1 MAYVPGQKAKNF
13 FQQSDNLKKT
23 TAQDALSRGQ
33 AIRGAAHAG
42 TEAQKTEN
50 TNVQGKTQQVAATD
64 TSFKDN
70 NAGNLITSGN
80 TNVVISSPSAGT
92 GGTLVS
98 TSVAKPVT
106 TDKITDTTF
115 VGTRATAPTVDA
127 DGNQRAGTAG
137 NGEYVDTVVASYG
150 KDSKGNVIPLDSTGK
165 PLPIA
170 SLDQNAL
177 AEYQRMVEANVNADI
192 NYAAA
197 EFDAQQA
204 AIQKAL
210 DDQNA
215 SDLARKAELEQG
227 LETERGL
234 AVKNNYGQLGQES
247 ASDIKNKQFLELLAQ
262 QNPSNV
268 GLLTNLYGGGM
279 KDKALDSNVLDSQL
293 RQLRQGAGAQIEEGK
308 TAKSVKDQSLKD
320 FFGSVDS
327 KKTEALDKY
336 DAQIKKLT
344 DLKDKKGKLSA
355 AQQAALDRARNDK
368 SIVENQMAEVIKE
381 ANAEIAKTNL
391 SYADKKKALEK
402 LIASKNNPASGGKSG
417 DGRDNPGGGKAK
429 SKETPAKENKGEGT
443 SGRSGG
449 GGKLV

>member
-33 AIRGAAHAG
+33 AIRGAAQAG
-42 TEAQKTEN
+42 SEAQKAEN

-70 NAGNLITSGN
+70 NTGQLISSGN
-80 TNVVISSPSAGT
+80 TNVVISNPSAGT
-92 GGTLVS
+92 GSNLVS
-98 TSVAKPVT
+98 TSVAKPVS
-106 TDKITDTTF
+106 TDKVVETKM
-115 VGTRATAPTVDA
+115 VGQGPTVSEGSA
-127 DGNQRAGTAG
+127 DGGPVRRTSG
-137 NGEYVDTVVASYG
+137 NYEYKDTVVASYG
-150 KDSKGNVIPLDSTGK
+150 KDSKGNVIPLDATGK

-170 SLDQNAL
+170 SLNKEAL
-177 AEYQRMVEANVNADI
+177 AEYQRNVEANVNADI
-192 NYAAA
+192 NYADA
-197 EFDAQQA
+197 EFQRQQA

-210 DDQNA
+210 DEQNA
-215 SDLARKAELEQG
+215 ADLARKAELEKA

-234 AVKNNYGQLGQES
+234 AVSNNYGQLGQES

-268 GLLTNLYGGGM
+268 GLLANLYGGGM

-308 TAKSVKDQSLKD
+308 TAKSVRDQSLKD
-320 FFGSVDS
+320 FFSSVES

-336 DAQIKKLT
+336 NSQIKKLT
-344 DLKDKKGKLSA
+344 DLQEKKGKLSKS
-355 AQQAALDRARNDK
+355 QQDALARARSDK
-368 SIVENQMAEVIKE
+368 SIVENQMAKVVKE
-381 ANAEIAKTNL
+381 AEAEIARTNL

-402 LIASKNNPASGGKSG
+402 LIASKSISMPGGKSG

-429 SKETPAKENKGEGT
+429 SKETKQAREVRDKGQ
-443 SGRSGG
+443 GRGG
-449 GGKLV
+449 M